1 LVQRYIEN
9 ALHVLHPFMKAGTK
23 LGPSDFNGKCLKKSG
38 TVAVLFA
45 AEWCPF
51 CRRFSPIFESA
62 LAGKG
67 MLTALADLSDLGNP
81 LWETFDIQVVPTVVV
96 FKDGELIHRMDG
108 VLGQGLPDNAMSEV
122 LPYLMAGR
130 KAAS

>member
-1 LVQRYIEN
+1 MEAR
-9 ALHVLHPFMKAGTK
+9 TK
-23 LGPSDFNGKCLKKSG
+23 LGPSDFNGKYLKKTG

-51 CRRFSPIFESA
+51 CRRFRPIFESA

-81 LWETFDIQVVPTVVV
+81 LWETFDIQVVPTVTV
-96 FKDGELIHRMDG
+96 FKDGELIHRVDG
-108 VLGQGLPDNAMSEV
+108 VLGQGLPDNAMSDV
-122 LPYLMAGR
+122 LPYLMAGQ

>member
-1 LVQRYIEN
+1 ME
-9 ALHVLHPFMKAGTK
+9 ADAK
-23 LGPSDFNGKCLKKSG
+23 LGPSDFEGKYLKKSG

-62 LAGKG
+62 LAGKR
-67 MLTALADLSDLGNP
+67 MPMALADLTDLANP
-81 LWETFDIQVVPTVVV
+81 LWETFDIQVVPTVMV

-122 LPYLMAGR
+122 LPYLMAGQ
-130 KAAS
+130 KPAS

>member
-1 LVQRYIEN
+1 ME
-9 ALHVLHPFMKAGTK
+9 ADAK
-23 LGPSDFNGKCLKKSG
+23 LGPSDFNGKRLKKSG

-67 MLTALADLSDLGNP
+67 MPTALADLSDLGNP
-81 LWETFDIQVVPTVVV
+81 LWETFDIQVVPTVMV
-96 FKDGELIHRMDG
+96 FKDGQLIHRLNG

-122 LPYLMAGR
+122 LPFLMAGQ